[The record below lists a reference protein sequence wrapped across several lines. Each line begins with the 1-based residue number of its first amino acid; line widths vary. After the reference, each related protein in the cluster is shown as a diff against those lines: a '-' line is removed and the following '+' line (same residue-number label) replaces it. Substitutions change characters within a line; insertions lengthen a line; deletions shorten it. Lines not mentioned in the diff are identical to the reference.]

1 MPSVPGA
8 VTGAR
13 GRAMIINDQFNLLLW
28 AGEVRRII
36 EACGVERA
44 RLSLDFVRRAYF
56 GGMTAWE
63 AARAW
68 GKESDGNT

>member
-1 MPSVPGA
+1 MA
-8 VTGAR
+8 TD
-13 GRAMIINDQFNLLLW
+13 DQFNLLLW

-44 RLSLDFVRRAYF
+44 KLSPDFVRRAYF

-63 AARAW
+63 AARTW
-68 GKESDGNT
+68 SEMPGSPTDG